1 MRDED
6 KRLFPL
12 SNIGGVVQL
21 FRQQLTG
28 DLEPDLTLLS
38 IVAGSVENSMT
49 SSRNISVSPVS
60 NVSISDI
67 LA

>member
-1 MRDED
+1 MREED

-12 SNIGGVVQL
+12 STIGGVVQL

-38 IVAGSVENSMT
+38 IVAGCVENSMT
-49 SSRNISVSPVS
+49 SSRNITVSPVS
-60 NVSISDI
+60 NVS
-67 LA
+67 